1 MRNPDYVME
10 SDSVSYNMNTEIAS
24 FHTLSYIW
32 SSGRQGARPFPV
44 YSMKESLPPADL
56 VVVTP
61 TYAYQA
67 IAAQL
72 TSRTDNP
79 IVSAEDLVKEWYDDA
94 EKG

>member
-1 MRNPDYVME
+1 
-10 SDSVSYNMNTEIAS
+10 
-24 FHTLSYIW
+24 
-32 SSGRQGARPFPV
+32 
-44 YSMKESLPPADL
+44 MKESLPPADL